1 MSTQP
6 LVLVA
11 DDEPRITK
19 LVSIALGEE
28 GFRVVTAGSGEEALA
43 KAEEVRPDI
52 VLLDIVM
59 PDLDGIEVM
68 RQLRERRPVAVILL
82 TAKGSTADKAKGLD
96 LGADDY
102 IAKPFHPDE
111 LAARVRAVLRRSSGA
126 QPGSG
131 VLKFD
136 DVEIDLERRMV
147 TRDGELV
154 QLSRTEW
161 LLLQHLAA
169 NAGKVVLHT
178 ELLTKVWGP
187 EYRDDL
193 QYLRVWVSRVRR
205 KLGAEPGEPGR
216 IKTFQGIGYLLDVE
230 PPVVPESPQVVV
242 PDDLVGAHRVR
253 LRSGRTRRWRIRRA
267 GPQPAMTAPIPGRS
281 TALRSS
287 HAAIRTRDGP
297 HRGRCPE
304 RFRRSGRQ
312 PERGRRRR
320 PSSRAINREIEMA
333 RNNGAIVVATQDWHP
348 PSTPHFAK
356 DGGIWPVHCVAD
368 TWGAE
373 LHPDLALPDDAL
385 RVRKGANGE
394 DGYSGFTMR
403 DPVDGET
410 TPTELEG
417 LLRDAGVERVVVD
430 GPRHRLLR
438 QGDGPRR
445 AAPGLRDARPHRCV
459 RRRSISSRATASGP
473 STSSRRPASGCGGR

>member
-1 MSTQP
+1 MNDRQTVVASGGSIDAMGSQHVTATAAWSTMASNKEVSVGTQP

-28 GFRVVTAGSGEEALA
+28 GFRVVTATSGEEALA

-131 VLKFD
+131 ILKFD

-205 KLGAEPGEPGR
+205 KLGSEPGEPGR

-230 PPVVPESPQVVV
+230 PPEPVETMAPEEGV
-242 PDDLVGAHRVR
+242 DE
-253 LRSGRTRRWRIRRA
+253 RS
-267 GPQPAMTAPIPGRS
+267 
-281 TALRSS
+281 AL
-287 HAAIRTRDGP
+287 IG
-297 HRGRCPE
+297 
-304 RFRRSGRQ
+304 
-312 PERGRRRR
+312 
-320 PSSRAINREIEMA
+320 
-333 RNNGAIVVATQDWHP
+333 
-348 PSTPHFAK
+348 
-356 DGGIWPVHCVAD
+356 
-368 TWGAE
+368 
-373 LHPDLALPDDAL
+373 
-385 RVRKGANGE
+385 
-394 DGYSGFTMR
+394 
-403 DPVDGET
+403 
-410 TPTELEG
+410 
-417 LLRDAGVERVVVD
+417 
-430 GPRHRLLR
+430 
-438 QGDGPRR
+438 
-445 AAPGLRDARPHRCV
+445 
-459 RRRSISSRATASGP
+459 
-473 STSSRRPASGCGGR
+473 

>member
-28 GFRVVTAGSGEEALA
+28 GFRVVTATSGEEALLR
-43 KAEEVRPDI
+43 AEEVRPDI

-82 TAKGSTADKAKGLD
+82 TAKGSTADKAMGLD

-111 LAARVRAVLRRSSGA
+111 LAARVRAVLRRSAGA

-131 VLKFD
+131 TLRFD

-147 TRDGELV
+147 TRDGQLV

-169 NAGKVVLHT
+169 NAGRVVLHT

-193 QYLRVWVSRVRR
+193 QYLRVWISRVRR
-205 KLGAEPGEPGR
+205 KLGAQPGEPGR
-216 IKTFQGIGYLLDVE
+216 IKTFQGIGYLLDVD
-230 PPVVPESPQVVV
+230 PAQPTVPSNADV
-242 PDDLVGAHRVR
+242 DAD
-253 LRSGRTRRWRIRRA
+253 RTED
-267 GPQPAMTAPIPGRS
+267 PALIG
-281 TALRSS
+281 
-287 HAAIRTRDGP
+287 
-297 HRGRCPE
+297 
-304 RFRRSGRQ
+304 
-312 PERGRRRR
+312 
-320 PSSRAINREIEMA
+320 
-333 RNNGAIVVATQDWHP
+333 
-348 PSTPHFAK
+348 
-356 DGGIWPVHCVAD
+356 
-368 TWGAE
+368 
-373 LHPDLALPDDAL
+373 
-385 RVRKGANGE
+385 
-394 DGYSGFTMR
+394 
-403 DPVDGET
+403 
-410 TPTELEG
+410 
-417 LLRDAGVERVVVD
+417 
-430 GPRHRLLR
+430 
-438 QGDGPRR
+438 
-445 AAPGLRDARPHRCV
+445 
-459 RRRSISSRATASGP
+459 
-473 STSSRRPASGCGGR
+473 

>member
-1 MSTQP
+1 MTAPFASVTMATNKEVSVSTQP

-28 GFRVVTAGSGEEALA
+28 GFRVVTATSGEEALA

-126 QPGSG
+126 
-131 VLKFD
+131 
-136 DVEIDLERRMV
+136 RMV
-147 TRDGELV
+147 TRNGELV

-205 KLGAEPGEPGR
+205 KLGSEPGEPGR

-230 PPVVPESPQVVV
+230 PPSPVETVVFEEPADE
-242 PDDLVGAHRVR
+242 
-253 LRSGRTRRWRIRRA
+253 RS
-267 GPQPAMTAPIPGRS
+267 
-281 TALRSS
+281 AL
-287 HAAIRTRDGP
+287 IG
-297 HRGRCPE
+297 
-304 RFRRSGRQ
+304 
-312 PERGRRRR
+312 
-320 PSSRAINREIEMA
+320 
-333 RNNGAIVVATQDWHP
+333 
-348 PSTPHFAK
+348 
-356 DGGIWPVHCVAD
+356 
-368 TWGAE
+368 
-373 LHPDLALPDDAL
+373 
-385 RVRKGANGE
+385 
-394 DGYSGFTMR
+394 
-403 DPVDGET
+403 
-410 TPTELEG
+410 
-417 LLRDAGVERVVVD
+417 
-430 GPRHRLLR
+430 
-438 QGDGPRR
+438 
-445 AAPGLRDARPHRCV
+445 
-459 RRRSISSRATASGP
+459 
-473 STSSRRPASGCGGR
+473 